1 MKKIKINE
9 RQASLLKS
17 IQENEESGIKSAGAS
32 IAEKIVRIVIS
43 GISVVKFKDR
53 IGQLIA
59 RQDPDAIVK
68 FYETTGKIVG
78 NVKGIK
84 FDSIKRDIR
93 ALDSTIS
100 VEDKPMVN
108 SLKEGKKNV
117 ILITKEQYNRIFASN
132 LLTESEIKEP
142 TSIDHVTENEES
154 PELHTA
160 VIKLISDIY
169 NNPTQAGIDQFWK
182 DKGLTWDDIEK
193 YLCNIGLLIP
203 TEGDKYII
211 AKKYNGLAF
220 TTPAEAIQAIESQ
233 IKYLI
238 EKKGIPASSETENK
252 SLETE
257 DSGYPAGAGDSSDAP
272 FNKRDMSTKP
282 IKSSAPKLETV
293 AMNNEIAILKDNGG
307 TLYAFFYFDINRKD
321 FGEYAD
327 RTRTRVGTDDSGEPD
342 FEYSDDFEI
351 DANAINHFVND
362 KLSVLSKGE
371 GADAFEQGVNLVKI
385 DSGLKN
391 ELMSVYDKDK
401 GIINALSSIKEEE
414 TPKPDVNKIVKDKLS
429 ASVPVTPLATKK
441 TPEQIKKALA
451 DIRNKEL
458 GRRKET
464 GEVEEMT
471 SAGGSSGAF
480 TGPLKAPIIKKD
492 VPVIGEETIDE
503 VTVAGSAVTG
513 GSSGPYD
520 ANALPGIGRNGEFK
534 KPKASKAEKT
544 PQWAGGAFVKQPD
557 CSKLN
562 NNKSAQSGGCNQ
574 GASSLKTVKASG
586 SVNAP
591 SLAEGIYETIAKKT
605 GKTIEEVKKII
616 DSKLKPTN

>member
-17 IQENEESGIKSAGAS
+17 IQESEESGIKSAGAS
-32 IAEKIVRIVIS
+32 IAEKIVRIVVS
-43 GISVVKFKDR
+43 GISVAKFKDR
-53 IGQLIA
+53 IGVLIA
-59 RQDPDAIVK
+59 KQDPNAIVK

-84 FDSIKRDIR
+84 FDSITRDIR
-93 ALDSTIS
+93 ALDSTIT

-108 SLKEGKKNV
+108 SLKEGKKNIV
-117 ILITKEQYNRIFASN
+117 LITKEQYNRIFASN
-132 LLTESEIKEP
+132 ILTESEIKEP
-142 TSIDHVTENEES
+142 NTSIDKTEES
-154 PELHTA
+154 PDLHKS
-160 VIKLISDIY
+160 VIKLISDMY
-169 NNPTQAGIDQFWK
+169 NNPTEAGIDQFWK

-193 YLCNIGLLIP
+193 YLSNIGLLIP
-203 TEGDKYII
+203 TEGGKNII

-220 TTPAEAIQAIESQ
+220 TTPTEAIQAIESQ
-233 IKYLI
+233 LKHLI
-238 EKKGIPASSETENK
+238 EKKGIPASTETK
-252 SLETE
+252 PKTLETE

-272 FNKRDMSTKP
+272 FNQRDMSTKP
-282 IKSSAPKLETV
+282 TKSSAPKLETV

-307 TLYAFFYFDINRKD
+307 TLYAFFYFDINKKD

-342 FEYSDDFEI
+342 FEFSDDFEI
-351 DANAINHFVND
+351 DANAINHYVND
-362 KLSVLSKGE
+362 KLSVLTKGE

-391 ELMSVYDKDK
+391 ELVSVYDKDK
-401 GIINALSSIKEEE
+401 GIVNALSSIQEEE

-429 ASVPVTPLATKK
+429 ASIPVTPLATKK

-458 GRRKET
+458 GRRKEA
-464 GEVEEMT
+464 GDVEEMT
-471 SAGGSSGAF
+471 SAGGSSGVF
-480 TGPLKAPIIKKD
+480 TGPLSAPVIKKD

-503 VTVAGSAVTG
+503 VTVAGSAATG

-534 KPKASKAEKT
+534 TPKASKAEKT
-544 PQWAGGAFVKQPD
+544 PQWAGGSFVKQPD

-562 NNKSAQSGGCNQ
+562 NNKSAQSSGCNS